1 MYILYYIYIY
11 IYISYR
17 PPPPVPHFC
26 FTVKKVEGGR
36 EGGSQRVRGFDDGQS
51 ESEKESERER
61 QRERESAR

>member
-1 MYILYYIYIY
+1 MHAYIY
-11 IYISYR
+11 IYISF

-36 EGGSQRVRGFDDGQS
+36 EGGSQRVRGFEDGQS

-61 QRERESAR
+61 ERESAR